1 MYYCSGK
8 EVAVEIE
15 VESTKKRTDDMI
27 NCTM

>member
-1 MYYCSGK
+1 MYCSGK

-15 VESTKKRTDDMI
+15 VENTKKRIDDMT